1 MRKILSAIITCTLLA
16 MPTLVLA
23 QTARGIGAP
32 GWMSEERWQK
42 MLDSA
47 AVEIPKLVTTLAFLG
62 LGWVVGKQLTVLW
75 SRRQKQNE
83 QDLDAARDFHALYGD
98 FFALWKLWN
107 YYVRDLGA
115 AALPGASRWQLL
127 DRACSSEAKLESTLV
142 RLASERRLTGKDIDT
157 LGRFRQRYQQLR
169 ESVRDNVPL
178 EWDHSQHPDYV
189 EFKTLAP
196 QVAAIIIGTGS
207 VRRELLMK
215 ITSNMYEV
223 PNRQK
228 RFQTNEKHTA

>member
-1 MRKILSAIITCTLLA
+1 VERILRTFAATEKGERMRKILSAIISCTLLA

-32 GWMSEERWQK
+32 AWMSEERWQK

-98 FFALWKLWN
+98 FLRSGSCGITTSVIWEQPHCLEPLA
-107 YYVRDLGA
+107 G
-115 AALPGASRWQLL
+115 
-127 DRACSSEAKLESTLV
+127 SS
-142 RLASERRLTGKDIDT
+142 
-157 LGRFRQRYQQLR
+157 
-169 ESVRDNVPL
+169 
-178 EWDHSQHPDYV
+178 
-189 EFKTLAP
+189 
-196 QVAAIIIGTGS
+196 
-207 VRRELLMK
+207 
-215 ITSNMYEV
+215 
-223 PNRQK
+223 
-228 RFQTNEKHTA
+228 